1 MNKVHVIGRVK
12 EDPQF
17 DHEVCGE
24 KFFKVH
30 ISIERTSGTIDLI
43 PCLLSERL
51 GGIEKIKPGAK
62 VNIYGSF
69 RSFNDRNGEKSRL
82 ILNIFAEYVDIVDE
96 ECDFNRIDVEGFIC
110 KTPVYRITPNGRDI
124 ADILL
129 AVNRAYGKSD
139 YIPCI
144 CWGRNARYAESL
156 EVGTCLKIKGRIQS
170 REYIKQISE
179 DCSEQRTA
187 YEVSISKMEV
197 LCDECDGEED

>member
-1 MNKVHVIGRVK
+1 MNEVHVIGRVK

-24 KFFKVH
+24 KFFKTH

-51 GGIEKIKPGAK
+51 RVIEKIKSGAK

-69 RSFNDRNGEKSRL
+69 RSFNDRSGEKSRL
-82 ILNIFAEYVDIVDE
+82 ILNLFAEHIDIADE
-96 ECDFNRIDVEGFIC
+96 ESDFNKIEAEGYIC
-110 KTPVYRITPNGRDI
+110 KEPVYRTTPLGRDI
-124 ADILL
+124 ADVLL

-144 CWGRNARYAESL
+144 CWGRNARFVSTL
-156 EVGTCLKIKGRIQS
+156 EVGTRLRVQGRIQS
-170 REYIKQISE
+170 RNYMKKLSE
-179 DCSEQRTA
+179 TESETRTA
-187 YEVSISKMEV
+187 YEVSIQRMEV
-197 LCDECDGEED
+197 VNENSNT